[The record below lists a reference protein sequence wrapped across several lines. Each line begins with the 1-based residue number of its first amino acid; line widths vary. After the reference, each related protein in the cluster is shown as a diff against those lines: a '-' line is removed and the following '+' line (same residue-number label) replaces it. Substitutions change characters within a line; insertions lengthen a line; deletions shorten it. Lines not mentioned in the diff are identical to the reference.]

1 MSVAPPPPVQIEHW
15 NQDLEMVVKRD
26 GEQCQSLYW
35 MHTNASN
42 WALTRN
48 DGIQI
53 PAIILASA
61 TGFLA
66 ATSVLVPPI
75 AIGAMSLSVGILNTI
90 NSYFKFSQRS
100 EAHRMTAQMYMK
112 AYKII
117 ETELALPIHQRE
129 HALKILDDL
138 RDTMSRISEIAPP
151 LPADIISL
159 YNKTFKESPVAKPI
173 IANGLTSITVCLAE
187 YADVDESKFVIPSVE
202 PTMQI
207 SAPPSPPLFQA
218 PVRTA
223 DISANTVEPWPS
235 SIRKK

>member
-1 MSVAPPPPVQIEHW
+1 MSVTQPVSYEIEHW
-15 NQDLEMVVKRD
+15 NHDLEMVVKRD

-35 MHTNASN
+35 MHDKASN
-42 WALTRN
+42 WAITRN

-61 TGFLA
+61 TGFLS

-75 AIGAMSLSVGILNTI
+75 AIGAMSLTVGILNTV

-100 EAHRMTAQMYMK
+100 EAHRMSAQMYMK

-129 HALKILDDL
+129 HALKILSDL
-138 RDTMSRISEIAPP
+138 RETMSRISEIAPP
-151 LPADIISL
+151 LPTDIISA
-159 YNKTFKESPVAKPI
+159 YNKSFKESSVAKPI

-187 YADVDESKFVIPSVE
+187 PTPDENNYNMPSIESVE
-202 PTMQI
+202 QI
-207 SAPPSPPLFQA
+207 PVPPLFPIKA
-218 PVRTA
+218 PVITA

-235 SIRKK
+235 AVRKK